1 MKTPVSWLRDFTPL
15 PDDLQLLVD
24 SCNELGF
31 VVDGVELVGE
41 GLDDVV
47 TARVS
52 EISAI
57 PGADRIRRVV
67 VDTGNGNGLG
77 VVCGAWNFEAG
88 DAVAFIPVGGTLPG
102 GFKITQRKM

>member
-15 PDDLQLLVD
+15 PDDIDLLVD

-31 VVDGVELVGE
+31 VVDGVERVGE
-41 GLDDVV
+41 GLDDVI

-57 PGADRIRRVV
+57 EGADKIRRVV
-67 VDTGNGNGLG
+67 VDTGNGDGVE
-77 VVCGAWNFEAG
+77 VVCGAWNFDEG
-88 DAVAFIPVGGTLPG
+88 DAVAFIPAGGTLPG
-102 GFKITQRKM
+102 GFKISQRK